1 MQKSVFNI
9 LTLSLGISFAVNA
22 NAELVQTQPLATGIE
37 SANLA
42 NRVLDRDG
50 QNVSS
55 ALFKMNAPAAAI
67 ATAPV
72 TQASTPLA
80 KAASGTTPLALS
92 ITETAGSRT
101 KVETVPARIEV
112 AASSKA
118 DDEDNSI
125 INRLSSVASQAVR
138 KFSQTGMAS
147 WYGRQFHGRKTASGD
162 QFDMYAL
169 TAAHRSLPLNCYIRV
184 TNQSNGKS
192 VVVKVNDRGPFH
204 GNRVLDLSYAAAS
217 QLGITQKGVGNVTIE
232 RIEAPK

>member
-1 MQKSVFNI
+1 MQKSVLNV
-9 LTLSLGISFAVNA
+9 LALSIGITVTATA
-22 NAELVQTQPLATGIE
+22 NAELVQTQPLAAGTE
-37 SANLA
+37 SVNLA

-55 ALFKMNAPAAAI
+55 ALFKMNAPT
-67 ATAPV
+67 ATAV
-72 TQASTPLA
+72 ATTASSQNSTA
-80 KAASGTTPLALS
+80 KAAATPLALS

-112 AASSKA
+112 AAASKA
-118 DDEDNSI
+118 DDEDDSI

-138 KFSQTGMAS
+138 KFSQTGLAS
-147 WYGRQFHGRKTASGD
+147 WYGRQFHGRKTANGD
-162 QFDMYAL
+162 QFDMYAM

-184 TNQSNGKS
+184 SNQDNGKS

-232 RIEAPK
+232 RIEAPN

>member
-1 MQKSVFNI
+1 MQKSVLNV
-9 LTLSLGISFAVNA
+9 LTLSIGISLTAAA
-22 NAELVQTQPLATGIE
+22 NAELVQTQPLVAGTTE
-37 SANLA
+37 SVNLA

-50 QNVSS
+50 QASS
-55 ALFKMNAPAAAI
+55 ALFKNAPASAANS
-67 ATAPV
+67 AGS
-72 TQASTPLA
+72 TQAA
-80 KAASGTTPLALS
+80 KTAGTTPLALS

-112 AASSKA
+112 AVASKD
-118 DDEDNSI
+118 DDEDDSI

-138 KFSQTGMAS
+138 KFSQTGLAS
-147 WYGRQFHGRKTASGD
+147 WYGRQFHGRKTANGD
-162 QFDMYAL
+162 QFDMYAM

-184 TNQSNGKS
+184 TNQDNGKS

-232 RIEAPK
+232 RIESPN

>member
-1 MQKSVFNI
+1 MQKSVLNI

-22 NAELVQTQPLATGIE
+22 NAELVQTQPLANGVE
-37 SANLA
+37 SVNLA

-55 ALFKMNAPAAAI
+55 ALFKMNAPANDNQITVAK
-67 ATAPV
+67 TA
-72 TQASTPLA
+72 
-80 KAASGTTPLALS
+80 GTAPLALS

-101 KVETVPARIEV
+101 KVESVPARIEV
-112 AASSKA
+112 AASSKS